1 MNKFWKITGYT
12 ALSIILCVYLVF
24 LLVLP
29 HVVDLNNYKPQLQ
42 QIVKDNSGLI
52 VDFDSVNLITTPILE
67 AGIKA
72 KNLKVKL
79 PDDSVLFS
87 ADSVRTK
94 LFLPALLKMSVR
106 ISAFDVNSPN
116 LNLEIMD
123 SQKFKAAKVY
133 EDIINKQR
141 EERRLNPPKLMTEDA
156 DSLPF
161 DVSKIKIFVP
171 SVKLNNYKVVIDDT
185 KSSHKLTLKGEKLKF
200 GYFNGKVA
208 KLKTDAKFLN
218 DEDTNITANVDINTF
233 IPEFTKTQVEDD
245 DEAVFALPFVN
256 PVEVYRDYNLKS
268 DINAKLKIRQNK
280 KNHKILAKGFFNI
293 DNTTVT
299 LSGLELP
306 KSYFKLAANGYRTE
320 IDSNLFVT
328 DSEYLNFAGKFNYGK
343 KPSAEVALKST
354 KVHFSNILTILKA
367 YLDTIHVKNDIAQM
381 SASGYLFSNFRF
393 KTDFQDME
401 SDGKFI
407 IRDGNIFDKN
417 IGLLFNDIN
426 ANLLFDDNILVVKNT
441 HVLINKQPLDISG
454 KIDANSTAN
463 INITA
468 NRIPLPGLYLAFAPK
483 EVKNAYDLKS
493 GFLTLNTKVRGEIKE
508 IAALCKADL
517 EDFTLND
524 RAGNFVISNKLARFG
539 VLNNSGDVRGRFKN
553 RGFSVS
559 IPATKSVIAD
569 ELLIADI
576 DIGSVVFI
584 IYNLPVR
591 FRETDHCI
599 SSIVKHISGA
609 IHVSLPEFMIIL
621 YIGNHTIGI
630 GFILIDLKPK

>member
-185 KSSHKLTLKGEKLKF
+185 KSSHKLTLK
-200 GYFNGKVA
+200 V
-208 KLKTDAKFLN
+208 
-218 DEDTNITANVDINTF
+218 
-233 IPEFTKTQVEDD
+233 
-245 DEAVFALPFVN
+245 
-256 PVEVYRDYNLKS
+256 KS
-268 DINAKLKIRQNK
+268 
-280 KNHKILAKGFFNI
+280 
-293 DNTTVT
+293 
-299 LSGLELP
+299 
-306 KSYFKLAANGYRTE
+306 
-320 IDSNLFVT
+320 
-328 DSEYLNFAGKFNYGK
+328 
-343 KPSAEVALKST
+343 
-354 KVHFSNILTILKA
+354 
-367 YLDTIHVKNDIAQM
+367 
-381 SASGYLFSNFRF
+381 
-393 KTDFQDME
+393 
-401 SDGKFI
+401 
-407 IRDGNIFDKN
+407 
-417 IGLLFNDIN
+417 
-426 ANLLFDDNILVVKNT
+426 
-441 HVLINKQPLDISG
+441 
-454 KIDANSTAN
+454 
-463 INITA
+463 
-468 NRIPLPGLYLAFAPK
+468 
-483 EVKNAYDLKS
+483 
-493 GFLTLNTKVRGEIKE
+493 
-508 IAALCKADL
+508 
-517 EDFTLND
+517 
-524 RAGNFVISNKLARFG
+524 
-539 VLNNSGDVRGRFKN
+539 
-553 RGFSVS
+553 
-559 IPATKSVIAD
+559 
-569 ELLIADI
+569 
-576 DIGSVVFI
+576 
-584 IYNLPVR
+584 
-591 FRETDHCI
+591 
-599 SSIVKHISGA
+599 
-609 IHVSLPEFMIIL
+609 
-621 YIGNHTIGI
+621 
-630 GFILIDLKPK
+630 